1 MKQVV
6 IIENLVKKFGE
17 FVAVNHISFE
27 VYEKEIFGFLGANG
41 AGKTT
46 TIKILCGILPPTE
59 GIAFVLGFNAF
70 KESNKI
76 KKEIGYMSQKFTLY
90 EDLTVL
96 ENLNF
101 QGGIRNLNTKY
112 LKSKINEVLE
122 FSNLKDRMNELTK
135 NLPLGIK
142 QRLALGCAILHNP
155 KILFL
160 DEPTAGVDPIAR
172 KNFWNLIYKLKEM
185 GTTIFVTSHYMDEVE
200 QCDRVAIMHEGRI
213 LVLGAP
219 EELKQKVLNNKN
231 STLEDVFIKLIKNQQ

>member
-122 FSNLKDRMNELTK
+122 FSNLKDRKNELTK

-200 QCDRVAIMHEGRI
+200 QCDRIAIMHEGRI

>member
-17 FVAVNHISFE
+17 FVAVNHISLE

-122 FSNLKDRMNELTK
+122 FSNLKDRKNELTK